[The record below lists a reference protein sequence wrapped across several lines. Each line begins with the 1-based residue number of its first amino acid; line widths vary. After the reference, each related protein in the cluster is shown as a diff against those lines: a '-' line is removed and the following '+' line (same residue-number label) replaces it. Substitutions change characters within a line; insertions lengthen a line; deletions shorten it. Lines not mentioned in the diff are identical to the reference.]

1 MPNHKNKKIDLSDS
15 EPDDIIEE
23 YDSEFDDNEADG
35 SDNESDK
42 DEYANDDIRNII
54 FKDIDDKYAYGKLG
68 NFKVML
74 MKKNGYINATK
85 LCKDA
90 TNLCKDAK
98 KDFFHWKEN
107 KNAKELITELKSSL
121 GIPRELLILKIMKG
135 DYITRGTYV
144 HPQLIIHIASWC
156 SPKYAL
162 QVSNIVIKYHAKQA
176 IEEKDRLLQ
185 KKDDKIDKL
194 STKINKQ
201 SGKIDTLLKENSN
214 QSGKIDTLLKENG
227 TQMKK
232 IGKMDNRIKR
242 LVKKNDEIYD
252 QNEEISGKIDVISND
267 RVVAGRKNDDHML
280 IIIKNNDNPDEY
292 DDDEDIYE
300 YNALRVMKKSYK
312 NRLIDHK
319 ERHPEMEII
328 MKINY
333 SPNAMNLWNRVK
345 TKLGRNKI
353 IVSGC
358 KFNLEDKYSENKLI
372 RDIKNIH
379 NERLNV
385 DDI

>member
-1 MPNHKNKKIDLSDS
+1 MPKI
-15 EPDDIIEE
+15 
-23 YDSEFDDNEADG
+23 
-35 SDNESDK
+35 
-42 DEYANDDIRNII
+42 
-54 FKDIDDKYAYGKLG
+54 
-68 NFKVML
+68 
-74 MKKNGYINATK
+74 
-85 LCKDA
+85 
-90 TNLCKDAK
+90 
-98 KDFFHWKEN
+98 
-107 KNAKELITELKSSL
+107 
-121 GIPRELLILKIMKG
+121 
-135 DYITRGTYV
+135 RGTYV
-144 HPQLIIHIASWC
+144 HPKLIIHIASWC
-156 SPKYAL
+156 SPEYAL
-162 QVSNIVIKYHAKQA
+162 QVSDIVIEYHAKQA

-194 STKINKQ
+194 TKTVNNQTKTINK
-201 SGKIDTLLKENSN
+201 

-242 LVKKNDEIYD
+242 LVKRNDEIYD

-267 RVVAGRKNDDHML
+267 RVVAGLKSDEHML
-280 IIIKNNDNPDEY
+280 IIIKNNDDPDEY

-300 YNALRVMKKSYK
+300 YSALRVMKKSYK
-312 NRLIDHK
+312 NRLVDYK

-333 SPNAMNLWNRVK
+333 SPDAMNLWNRIK

-353 IVSGC
+353 IVSSC

-379 NERLNV
+379 DERLNV
-385 DDI
+385 EDI